1 MPKAMKR
8 LAPLFVGAATF
19 VIALTLL
26 SCAALT
32 AYAAAGTLGTE
43 EPQIYCTYVDSAG
56 NTANGNKLTPGA
68 TYSVTFNIKDMKS
81 ASVIQVTASYP
92 DTVTVDSSTVS
103 QITDTDTSF
112 SSMGCLSSDGN
123 IVFGYVSNNDD
134 TSALT
139 ADGTS
144 LFTVD
149 VTFPQEATEDSGVTD
164 AAKLIQVSKDPNLTF
179 ACADYADGYDDE
191 YSLDANDEVPV
202 AYPGQRSNMRCD
214 VSPELTSVYN
224 VSGELV
230 IMTGSADATDGA
242 PVYGNYTINVYSDS
256 ARSGE
261 PIASAITDNGT
272 TSNRF
277 TISNLSANTTY
288 YATISAEN
296 YVLPRDIT
304 IVVANSDID
313 AGKIPM
319 ICCDYDNNG
328 GISTDD
334 AKYVFS
340 RSVKCDESEIKYFDL
355 DNNGGVSTDDAK
367 ITYSLSLSYSYENL
381 ILT

>member
-56 NTANGNKLTPGA
+56 NTADGNKLTPGA
-68 TYSVTFNIKDMKS
+68 TYSVTFNIRDMKS

-103 QITDTDTSF
+103 QITDADTSF

-164 AAKLIQVSKDPNLTF
+164 AAKLIQVSRDPNLTF

-202 AYPGQRSNMRCD
+202 AYPGQRSYMRCD
-214 VSPELTSVYN
+214 VSPELTSVHN
-224 VSGELV
+224 VNGELV
-230 IMTGSADATDGA
+230 VMTNSSGATDNT
-242 PVYGNYTINVYSDS
+242 PVYGTYTVQLYTDSGMTVEYGSPVISSLNSGKNTFVIENVE
-256 ARSGE
+256 SG
-261 PIASAITDNGT
+261 
-272 TSNRF
+272 
-277 TISNLSANTTY
+277 TY
-288 YATISAEN
+288 YAKISDTINQYALERSVIVKVNDSDVSGVIPMVVCDYDSSGTISA
-296 YVLPRDIT
+296 
-304 IVVANSDID
+304 AD
-313 AGKIPM
+313 AQYIYNAAGSGTLK
-319 ICCDYDNNG
+319 DY
-328 GISTDD
+328 
-334 AKYVFS
+334 
-340 RSVKCDESEIKYFDL
+340 CDL
-355 DNNGGVSTDDAK
+355 DGSGSVATSDAEIVYK
-367 ITYSLSLSYSYENL
+367 FVLSAGYKT
-381 ILT
+381 LTIE